1 MLFHLR
7 VNSFKLKILAM
18 KTITKLL
25 FLSVLVIFAAC
36 QGEPGPPGRDGI
48 DGKDGQDGESFL
60 GAVFE
65 IEGDFTLEN
74 DYSLYF
80 EFPQTTT
87 VYESDIVLVYILW
100 EQAETNDGELLDV
113 WRLLPQTVVLDEGV
127 LQYNYDHTFLDVQ
140 VFLEGTLDLGT
151 LLPAESDDQ
160 VFRIVVLPADYAIS
174 STLDATDYDQMMKS
188 LGVKK
193 DFVQKIDLTEN
204 IEITVPK

>member
-1 MLFHLR
+1 
-7 VNSFKLKILAM
+7 M
-18 KTITKLL
+18 KTIKGII
-25 FLSVLVIFAAC
+25 LVFALAILASC
-36 QGEPGPPGRDGI
+36 EGVPGPPGRDGFDGI
-48 DGKDGQDGESFL
+48 DGKDGESFL

-65 IEGDFTLEN
+65 IEGDFTSEN
-74 DYSLYF
+74 NYSLYF

-140 VFLEGTLDLGT
+140 VFLEGTISFNS
-151 LLPAESDDQ
+151 LLPAETDDQ
-160 VFRIVVLPADYAIS
+160 VLRIVVLPADYAIS
-174 STLDATDYDQMMKS
+174 STLDVTDYDQMMKS
-188 LGVKK
+188 LGINKGL
-193 DFVQKIDLTEN
+193 VQKIDLTEN